1 MVTANDQRLA
11 EMKATY
17 PNWDIWY
24 IVCARD
30 PTRWC
35 CRPRGA
41 PKANRQEWSPEALD
55 KWLADNDHLAGAP

>member
-11 EMKATY
+11 ELMAKY

-24 IVCARD
+24 ILCARD

-41 PKANRQEWSPEALD
+41 PKAMRQEWSLEP
-55 KWLADNDHLAGAP
+55 WTSG